1 MLHRFESKL
10 TENCPS
16 ACEHQYFRPQ
26 ITSDFVIDYRT
37 AETFGAF
44 RPQDIAILEMRY
56 TSEEMIETLRE
67 KHVLLTLVE
76 KLAFVSAPLSTLLLF
91 TLWAAKLCKR
101 RSRHNIF
108 E

>member
-1 MLHRFESKL
+1 MLYRFEVKL

>member
-10 TENCPS
+10 TENCPN
-16 ACEHQYFRPQ
+16 ACEHQYFQPQ

-44 RPQDIAILEMRY
+44 RPQDIAILEIRY

-67 KHVLLTLVE
+67 KHILLTLVE
-76 KLAFVSAPLSTLLLF
+76 KLAFVSAPLSSLFLF
-91 TLWAAKLCKR
+91 TIWTVKLCKR
-101 RSRHNIF
+101 RKHNLF